1 MLSSDRSGPNK
12 CILKELRQVNKE
24 LTHRDYEILAA
35 FRYALRKFL
44 RFSEAA
50 AAEVDLSPQQYQGLL
65 AIRGFPNGMPMTIGD
80 LAECLQMRPHTA
92 VALVN
97 RLVHQGQVVR
107 RPATKDRRQ
116 VHVILTDKGMAV
128 LEMLAW
134 MHREEL
140 QRLKVPLS
148 ELTDYLRGAE

>member
-1 MLSSDRSGPNK
+1 M
-12 CILKELRQVNKE
+12 ELRHVKKE
-24 LTHRDYEILAA
+24 LTHRDYEILAD
-35 FRYALRKFL
+35 FRYAMRKFV
-44 RFSEAA
+44 RFSEEAA
-50 AAEVDLSPQQYQGLL
+50 ATVGLTPQQYQGLL
-65 AIRGFPNGMPMTIGD
+65 AIRGFPDRTPMTIGD
-80 LAECLQMRPHTA
+80 LAERLQMRPHTA

-107 RPATKDRRQ
+107 QLATKDKRQ
-116 VHVILTDKGMAV
+116 VHVVLTDQGTAA
-128 LEMLAW
+128 LERLAW